1 MIKRFENYRLLPSAP
16 RFTRSAAAERVA
28 NTDTIPTQPAL
39 HRVHSSRLSSRRP
52 GSPVWS
58 SVRGY
63 R

>member
-1 MIKRFENYRLLPSAP
+1 MISCFDDYRLLSSAP
-16 RFTRSAAAERVA
+16 RFTRSAAAERA
-28 NTDTIPTQPAL
+28 AITDTIPTQPNL

>member
-1 MIKRFENYRLLPSAP
+1 MISRFKEHRLLSSAP
-16 RFTRSAAAERVA
+16 RFTRSAAAERAA
-28 NTDTIPTQPAL
+28 NTDTIPTHPTL